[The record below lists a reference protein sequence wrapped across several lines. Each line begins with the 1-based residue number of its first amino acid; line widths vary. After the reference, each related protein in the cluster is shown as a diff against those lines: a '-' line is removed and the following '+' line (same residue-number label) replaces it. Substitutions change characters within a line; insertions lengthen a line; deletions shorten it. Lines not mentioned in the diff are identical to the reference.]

1 MGCVPFGRKLSNL
14 TRPQKTKGGNM
25 ILKERKINTWIG
37 DPTNCYIIFDEDS
50 KETMVIDPAGDVDEI
65 VDMIR
70 NILKGNLKYIYLTH
84 CHGDHI
90 AGVTELKNQCGGKVL
105 IHRFDSEGLNDIN
118 INLSAIIDLPPIEL
132 EADSRID
139 DNDLIHLGELEL
151 KVIHTPGHTKGST
164 SLYCEK
170 EGCVFSGDTM
180 FRGTWGRTDLP
191 TGSIEDI
198 MDSITNKLLKL
209 PDDTI
214 VYPGHGKATMIKE
227 EKPIYLEL
235 KPKLY

>member
-1 MGCVPFGRKLSNL
+1 
-14 TRPQKTKGGNM
+14 M
-25 ILKERKINTWIG
+25 ILKERKIHTWIG
-37 DPTNCYIIFDEDS
+37 DPTNCYIIFDEES
-50 KETMVIDPAGDVDEI
+50 RETMVIDPAGDAKEI
-65 VDMIR
+65 VNMIK

-90 AGVTELKNQCGGKVL
+90 AGVTELKNQCGGKIL
-105 IHRFDSEGLNDIN
+105 IHRFDSEGLNDVN
-118 INLSAIIDLPPIEL
+118 INLSTIINLPPIEL

-139 DNDLIHLGELEL
+139 DNDLIHLGKLEFQ
-151 KVIHTPGHTKGST
+151 VMHTPGHTKGST
-164 SLYCEK
+164 SLYCAEQK
-170 EGCVFSGDTM
+170 CVFSGDTI

-191 TGSIEDI
+191 TGSIEEI

-209 PDDTI
+209 PDNAI

-227 EKPIYLEL
+227 EKPIYYDL